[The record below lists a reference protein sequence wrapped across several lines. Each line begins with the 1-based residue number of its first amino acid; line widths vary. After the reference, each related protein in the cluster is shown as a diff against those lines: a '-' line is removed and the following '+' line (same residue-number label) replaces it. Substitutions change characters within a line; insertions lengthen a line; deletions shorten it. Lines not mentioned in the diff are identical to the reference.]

1 MHNELSLQELVELGA
16 KTLLVPGNLPIGC
29 VPAYL
34 TTYKSDKMEDY
45 EPETGCIHWMNEF
58 SQYHNK
64 LLVDELENLRKLHA
78 GVVIIYA
85 DYYGAA
91 MEIFSSP
98 EQFGEFKASI
108 FITMRTLCM
117 IQEKYLLTNIP
128 VSGVFVKRTYSICVH
143 SVCCRFDWPF
153 NKPIGKVDK
162 ILYSS

>member
-29 VPAYL
+29 IPAYL
-34 TTYKSDKMEDY
+34 TTYMSDKMEDY
-45 EPETGCIHWMNEF
+45 EPETGCIRWMNEF

-64 LLVDELENLRKLHA
+64 LLVDELENLRKLHP

-98 EQFGEFKASI
+98 EQFGEFKAFYFYYYENTSYDKKK
-108 FITMRTLCM
+108 FLPTNMR
-117 IQEKYLLTNIP
+117 
-128 VSGVFVKRTYSICVH
+128 VSNVFSKRTYSTCIH
-143 SVCCRFDWPF
+143 MLPLRLT
-153 NKPIGKVDK
+153 I
-162 ILYSS
+162 